1 MGSTIVQASCR
12 GEVSSGAV
20 GCDEPFWG
28 RNEWRSGYIGYKC
41 QGVDRGRKNIF
52 YHVVLF
58 TYLCNMETVP
68 QKNTRRKE
76 RMSYEQAFS
85 LNGGNKPPQAID
97 LEEAV
102 LGALMLDANALNT
115 AVDLLHEEFFYK
127 PEHQAIFRAIRKLF
141 ERNQPVDM
149 MTVTNQLRQSGELE
163 AAGGAFH
170 ISELTS
176 HIVSAA
182 HIEYYARVLSEK
194 YISRE
199 LIRIS
204 TETISS
210 AYDETT
216 DVVDLLDKTEGRL
229 MDINE
234 KNFRTDYRPIGD
246 LVHEAHDQIVETA
259 ENKGSTSG
267 IPSGFIELDKMTAGF
282 QPGTLI
288 ILAARPAMGK
298 TACALSMA
306 RNIAVE
312 QGKPVAFFSL
322 EMTGVE
328 LAMRLIS
335 AEAQIAGDKLKKGD
349 LRQDELVQ
357 LEARTQRLN
366 EAKIFIDDTPQLT
379 IYELRAKCR
388 RLKDHHDIQMV
399 FIDYLQLMS
408 AGNDTLNRNGNREQE
423 ISTISRQLKAL
434 SKELGIPVLAMAQ
447 LSRAVETRGGEK
459 KPMLS
464 DLRESGAIEQDA
476 DIVMF
481 IYRPEYYGILEDG
494 KGSTAGMA
502 DIILAKHRS
511 GGVGEARLRF
521 VGKYARFENDD
532 FSANGQIAGALAQ
545 NTSFDSASGVRT
557 VLVNSKINRDNG
569 NIDAGFQPDGDAPF

>member
-1 MGSTIVQASCR
+1 
-12 GEVSSGAV
+12 
-20 GCDEPFWG
+20 
-28 RNEWRSGYIGYKC
+28 
-41 QGVDRGRKNIF
+41 
-52 YHVVLF
+52 
-58 TYLCNMETVP
+58 
-68 QKNTRRKE
+68 
-76 RMSYEQAFS
+76 MSYEQAFNI
-85 LNGGNKPPQAID
+85 NGGNKPPQAPE

-115 AVDLLHEEFFYK
+115 AIDLLHEEFFYK
-127 PEHQAIFRAIRKLF
+127 PEHQTIFRAIHKLF
-141 ERNQPVDM
+141 EKNQPVDM
-149 MTVTNQLRQSGELE
+149 ITVTNQLRQSGELE

-170 ISELTS
+170 ISELTN

-194 YISRE
+194 YICRE

-204 TETISS
+204 TETITN

-234 KNFRTDYRPIGD
+234 KNFRTDYHPIGD
-246 LVHEAHDQIVETA
+246 LVHEAHDQIIDAVE
-259 ENKGSTSG
+259 NHGSTAG
-267 IPSGFIELDKMTAGF
+267 IPSGFIALDRLTAGF

-298 TACALSMA
+298 TAFALSMA
-306 RNIAVE
+306 RNMAVDLN
-312 QGKPVAFFSL
+312 KPVAFFSL

-335 AEAQIAGDKLKKGD
+335 GEAQLPGDKLKKG
-349 LRQDELVQ
+349 ELAPHEQVQ
-357 LEARTQRLN
+357 LEQRTQKLN
-366 EAKIFIDDTPQLT
+366 DAKIFIDDTPQLT

-388 RLKDHHDIQMV
+388 RLKDHHNIQMV

-408 AGNDTLNRNGNREQE
+408 AGTDAMSRNGNREQE
-423 ISTISRQLKAL
+423 ISTISRQLKSL
-434 SKELGIPVLAMAQ
+434 SKELGIPVLAMSQ
-447 LSRAVETRGGEK
+447 LSRAVETRGGTK

-481 IYRPEYYGILEDG
+481 IYRPEYYGILEDENG
-494 KGSTAGMA
+494 ATTGMA

-511 GGVGEARLRF
+511 GGVGEVRLRF
-521 VGKYARFENDD
+521 IGKYARFENPD
-532 FSANGQIAGALAQ
+532 FTTNEQLANSIPQ
-545 NTSFDSASGVRT
+545 NTAFDNGGGETTIIVD
-557 VLVNSKINRDNG
+557 SKINRDTNAFDPG
-569 NIDAGFQPDGDAPF
+569 MQPDGDAPY

>member
-1 MGSTIVQASCR
+1 
-12 GEVSSGAV
+12 
-20 GCDEPFWG
+20 
-28 RNEWRSGYIGYKC
+28 
-41 QGVDRGRKNIF
+41 
-52 YHVVLF
+52 
-58 TYLCNMETVP
+58 METVP
-68 QKNTRRKE
+68 QNNTRRKE
-76 RMSYEQAFS
+76 RMSYEQAFNI
-85 LNGGNKPPQAID
+85 NGGNKPPQATD
-97 LEEAV
+97 LEEAA

-115 AVDLLHEEFFYK
+115 AIDLLHEEFFYK
-127 PEHQAIFRAIRKLF
+127 PEHQTIFRAIHKLF
-141 ERNQPVDM
+141 EKNQPVDM

-204 TETISS
+204 TETITN

-234 KNFRTDYRPIGD
+234 KNFRTDFHPIGD
-246 LVHEAHDQIVETA
+246 LVHEAQTQIVEA
-259 ENKGSTSG
+259 MENEGNIAG
-267 IPSGFIELDKMTAGF
+267 IPSGFVELDRMTAGF

-298 TACALSMA
+298 TAFALSMA
-306 RNIAVE
+306 RNIAIDFN
-312 QGKPVAFFSL
+312 KPVAFFSL

-335 AEAQIAGDKLKKGD
+335 GEAQIPGDKLKKG
-349 LRQDELVQ
+349 ELAPYERVQ
-357 LEARTQRLN
+357 LEQRTQKLN

-388 RLKDHHDIQMV
+388 RLKDHHNIQMV

-408 AGNDTLNRNGNREQE
+408 AGTDAMSRNGNREQE
-423 ISTISRQLKAL
+423 ISTISRQLKSL
-434 SKELGIPVLAMAQ
+434 SKELGIPVLAMSQ
-447 LSRAVETRGGEK
+447 LSRAVETRGGTK

-481 IYRPEYYGILEDG
+481 IYRPEYYGIMEDDNG
-494 KGSTAGMA
+494 TTAGMA

-511 GGVGEARLRF
+511 GGVGEVRLRF
-521 VGKYARFENDD
+521 IGKYARFENKE
-532 FSANGQIAGALAQ
+532 FTTNEQLSNSMPQ
-545 NTSFDSASGVRT
+545 NASFDNGSGTTIIVD
-557 VLVNSKINRDNG
+557 SKINRENNDFNQG
-569 NIDAGFQPDGDAPF
+569 LLPDSEVPF